1 MLKDFQFSSTAVI
14 QPLSCVW
21 LFATPWTAAYQASL
35 SFSISWSLLKL
46 MSIEPW
52 CHPAISSSVTFSSC
66 PQSFPA
72 SGSFQIES
80 VLCIRWPNYW
90 SFNFNI
96 SSSNEHSGLIS
107 FRMYW
112 FDFLAVQGTL
122 KSLLKSLLSPPLSV
136 VLLSAVLVIVL
147 NHGLQ
152 RLNGKFQK

>member
-1 MLKDFQFSSTAVI
+1 MLNRTSVQSLSS
-14 QPLSCVW
+14 VW
-21 LFATPWTAAYQASL
+21 LFVTPWLQHARLPCPSPAPGACSNSCPFGDAIRPYHPLSSPSPPAFNLSQHQGPNESVL
-35 SFSISWSLLKL
+35 RIKWPKCWSFSFSIS
-46 MSIEPW
+46 P
-52 CHPAISSSVTFSSC
+52 
-66 PQSFPA
+66 
-72 SGSFQIES
+72 
-80 VLCIRWPNYW
+80 
-90 SFNFNI
+90 
-96 SSSNEHSGLIS
+96 SNEYAGLIS